1 MTCIKQLSG
10 RLCGRRAVLAGSPA
24 PFHCDASAP
33 TVRHSPAGHR
43 VRLGVCQRTDQAQR
57 GPYRARHQCA
67 DKHRPV
73 CDSGED
79 SIQGQPMTEIT
90 AATSQAQIDRRAF
103 AGGYAGAARPAAS
116 AVAWGAIVAGAAAAA
131 SLSLILLILG
141 TGLGLSSVSPWSQ
154 QGISAES
161 FGISTIV
168 WLTLT
173 QLVAAATG
181 GYLAGRL
188 RTRWADIHSNEV
200 YFRDTAH
207 GFLAWAVATLV
218 TATLLTSAIGSVV
231 GSGIQAGSTVAAGVA
246 TTVAASAGAAAG
258 MAPDEAGGSIRYFVD
273 SMLRRDATAGSTA
286 AESDATTSAR
296 PEPVR
301 LSAEEASEIGRIFM
315 NATRAE
321 ALPQDDVRYVGQIVA
336 QRTGL
341 SQQEAEKRVTDMYAR
356 AQTTVRE
363 AEQTTKAAADAT
375 RKASAYGALWLFV
388 SLLLGAF
395 AASLA
400 ATFGGR
406 LRDD

>member
-1 MTCIKQLSG
+1 
-10 RLCGRRAVLAGSPA
+10 
-24 PFHCDASAP
+24 
-33 TVRHSPAGHR
+33 
-43 VRLGVCQRTDQAQR
+43 
-57 GPYRARHQCA
+57 
-67 DKHRPV
+67 
-73 CDSGED
+73 
-79 SIQGQPMTEIT
+79 MTEFT
-90 AATSQAQIDRRAF
+90 AATPQAQIDRRAF
-103 AGGYAGAARPAAS
+103 AGSQVGAARPAAS
-116 AVAWGAIVAGAAAAA
+116 AVAWGAIIAGAAAAA

-161 FGISTIV
+161 FGKSTIV

-173 QLVAAATG
+173 QLVCAATG

-188 RTRWADIHSNEV
+188 RTRWADLNSDEV

-218 TATLLTSAIGSVV
+218 TATLLASAIGSVV
-231 GSGIQAGSTVAAGVA
+231 GSGIQAGSTMAAGVA
-246 TTVAASAGAAAG
+246 TTAAATAGAAAG
-258 MAPDEAGGSIRYFVD
+258 MAPDDAGGSIRYFVD
-273 SMLRRDATAGSTA
+273 AMLRRDMTATRPDAEAGGSTSVLP
-286 AESDATTSAR
+286 ESA
-296 PEPVR
+296 R
-301 LSAEEASEIGRIFM
+301 LSAEETSEIGRIFM
-315 NATRAE
+315 NATRSE

-356 AQTTVRE
+356 AQTTVAE
-363 AEQTTKAAADAT
+363 AEETARAAADDA
-375 RKASAYGALWLFV
+375 RKASAYGALWLFA

-395 AASLA
+395 SASLA

>member
-1 MTCIKQLSG
+1 
-10 RLCGRRAVLAGSPA
+10 
-24 PFHCDASAP
+24 
-33 TVRHSPAGHR
+33 
-43 VRLGVCQRTDQAQR
+43 
-57 GPYRARHQCA
+57 
-67 DKHRPV
+67 
-73 CDSGED
+73 
-79 SIQGQPMTEIT
+79 MTEFT
-90 AATSQAQIDRRAF
+90 AATPQAQIDRRAF
-103 AGGYAGAARPAAS
+103 AGSHVGAARPVAS

-141 TGLGLSSVSPWSQ
+141 TGLGLSSVSPWAQ

-200 YFRDTAH
+200 YFRDSAH

-258 MAPDEAGGSIRYFVD
+258 MAPDDAGGSIRYFID
-273 SMLRRDATAGSTA
+273 SMLRRDTTASSPA
-286 AESDATTSAR
+286 AEADGTISAL
-296 PEPVR
+296 PAAAS

-363 AEQTTKAAADAT
+363 AEQATKAAADAT
-375 RKASAYGALWLFV
+375 RKASAYGALWLFA

-395 AASLA
+395 SASLA

>member
-1 MTCIKQLSG
+1 
-10 RLCGRRAVLAGSPA
+10 
-24 PFHCDASAP
+24 
-33 TVRHSPAGHR
+33 
-43 VRLGVCQRTDQAQR
+43 
-57 GPYRARHQCA
+57 
-67 DKHRPV
+67 
-73 CDSGED
+73 
-79 SIQGQPMTEIT
+79 MTEFT
-90 AATSQAQIDRRAF
+90 AATPQAQIDRRAF
-103 AGGYAGAARPAAS
+103 AGSHVGAARPVAS

-168 WLTLT
+168 WLTVT
-173 QLVAAATG
+173 QLVSAATG

-188 RTRWADIHSNEV
+188 RTRWTDVQSDEV

-231 GSGIQAGSTVAAGVA
+231 GSGIQAGSTMAAGVA
-246 TTVAASAGAAAG
+246 TTVAATAGAAAG
-258 MAPDEAGGSIRYFVD
+258 MAPDDAVGSIRYFVD
-273 SMLRRDATAGSTA
+273 SMLRRDTTAATPGTDAGSTT
-286 AESDATTSAR
+286 DPL
-296 PEPVR
+296 PEPAG
-301 LSAEEASEIGRIFM
+301 LSAEEASEVGRIFM
-315 NATRAE
+315 NASRTD

-341 SQQEAEKRVTDMYAR
+341 SQQDAEKRVTDMYAR
-356 AQTTVRE
+356 AQATVRE
-363 AEQTTKAAADAT
+363 AEATARAAADTT
-375 RKASAYGALWLFV
+375 RKATAYGALWLFV

>member
-1 MTCIKQLSG
+1 MTQ
-10 RLCGRRAVLAGSPA
+10 
-24 PFHCDASAP
+24 F
-33 TVRHSPAGHR
+33 
-43 VRLGVCQRTDQAQR
+43 
-57 GPYRARHQCA
+57 
-67 DKHRPV
+67 
-73 CDSGED
+73 
-79 SIQGQPMTEIT
+79 T
-90 AATSQAQIDRRAF
+90 AATPDAQIDRRVL
-103 AGGYAGAARPAAS
+103 AGGHVGASRPVAS

-154 QGISAES
+154 QGISATS
-161 FGISTIV
+161 FGVSTIV

-188 RTRWADIHSNEV
+188 RTRWADVHSDEV

-218 TATLLTSAIGSVV
+218 TATLLTSAVGSVV
-231 GSGIQAGSTVAAGVA
+231 GSGLQAGSTVAAGVA

-258 MAPDEAGGSIRYFVD
+258 MAPDDAGGSIRYFVD
-273 SMLRRDATAGSTA
+273 SMLRRDATPNSV
-286 AESDATTSAR
+286 ATEVDGMTDPL
-296 PEPVR
+296 PEPAR
-301 LSAEEASEIGRIFM
+301 LSAEEASEVGRIFM
-315 NATRAE
+315 NASRTD

-341 SQQEAEKRVTDMYAR
+341 SQQDAEKRVTDMYAR
-356 AQTTVRE
+356 AQATVRE
-363 AEQTTKAAADAT
+363 AEATARAAADTT
-375 RKASAYGALWLFV
+375 RKATAYGALWLFV

>member
-1 MTCIKQLSG
+1 MTQ
-10 RLCGRRAVLAGSPA
+10 
-24 PFHCDASAP
+24 F
-33 TVRHSPAGHR
+33 
-43 VRLGVCQRTDQAQR
+43 
-57 GPYRARHQCA
+57 
-67 DKHRPV
+67 
-73 CDSGED
+73 
-79 SIQGQPMTEIT
+79 T
-90 AATSQAQIDRRAF
+90 AANPEAQIDRRVF
-103 AGGYAGAARPAAS
+103 AGGDVGASRPVAS

-154 QGISAES
+154 QGISATS
-161 FGISTIV
+161 FGVSTIV

-173 QLVAAATG
+173 QLVAAAIG

-188 RTRWADIHSNEV
+188 RTRWADVHSDEV

-218 TATLLTSAIGSVV
+218 TATLLTSAVGSVV
-231 GSGIQAGSTVAAGVA
+231 GSGLQAGSTVAAGVA

-258 MAPDEAGGSIRYFVD
+258 MAPDDAGGSIRYFVD
-273 SMLRRDATAGSTA
+273 SMLRRDATPNSA
-286 AESDATTSAR
+286 ATEVDGMTEPL
-296 PEPVR
+296 PEPAR
-301 LSAEEASEIGRIFM
+301 LSAEEASEVGRIFM
-315 NATRAE
+315 NASRTD
-321 ALPQDDVRYVGQIVA
+321 ALPQEDVRYVGQIVA

-341 SQQEAEKRVTDMYAR
+341 SQQDAEKRVTDMYAR
-356 AQTTVRE
+356 AQATVRE
-363 AEQTTKAAADAT
+363 AEATARAAADTT
-375 RKASAYGALWLFV
+375 RKATAYGALWLFV

>member
-1 MTCIKQLSG
+1 MTQ
-10 RLCGRRAVLAGSPA
+10 
-24 PFHCDASAP
+24 F
-33 TVRHSPAGHR
+33 
-43 VRLGVCQRTDQAQR
+43 
-57 GPYRARHQCA
+57 
-67 DKHRPV
+67 
-73 CDSGED
+73 
-79 SIQGQPMTEIT
+79 T
-90 AATSQAQIDRRAF
+90 AAHPEAQIDRRVIS
-103 AGGYAGAARPAAS
+103 GDHVGSSRPVAS
-116 AVAWGAIVAGAAAAA
+116 AVAWGAIFAGAAAAA

-154 QGISAES
+154 QGISATS
-161 FGISTIV
+161 FGVSTIV

-188 RTRWADIHSNEV
+188 RTRWADVHSDEV

-218 TATLLTSAIGSVV
+218 TATLLTSAVGSVV
-231 GSGIQAGSTVAAGVA
+231 GGGLQAGSTVAAGVA

-258 MAPDEAGGSIRYFVD
+258 MAPDDAGGSIRYFVD
-273 SMLRRDATAGSTA
+273 STLRRDATPNNRATA
-286 AESDATTSAR
+286 VDGTTDPL
-296 PEPVR
+296 PEPAR
-301 LSAEEASEIGRIFM
+301 LSAEEASEVGRIFM
-315 NATRAE
+315 NASRTD
-321 ALPQDDVRYVGQIVA
+321 ALPQDDVRHVGQIVA

-341 SQQEAEKRVTDMYAR
+341 SQQDAEKRVTDMYAR
-356 AQTTVRE
+356 AQDTVRE
-363 AEQTTKAAADAT
+363 AEATARAAADTT
-375 RKASAYGALWLFV
+375 RKATAYGALWLFV

>member
-1 MTCIKQLSG
+1 
-10 RLCGRRAVLAGSPA
+10 
-24 PFHCDASAP
+24 
-33 TVRHSPAGHR
+33 
-43 VRLGVCQRTDQAQR
+43 
-57 GPYRARHQCA
+57 
-67 DKHRPV
+67 
-73 CDSGED
+73 
-79 SIQGQPMTEIT
+79 MTEIT